1 MTPVIISV
9 SSANPKPFGPAIG
22 DKKPSSII
30 LPGLVVASPYLS
42 THQPFRLLIPFDF
55 PTKLFPIG
63 TVVTAISNE
72 PVLFLVGAAI
82 AIGLFPIIFS
92 APPIAGINGSELL
105 IVIPIMFSFAAKE
118 A

>member
-1 MTPVIISV
+1 E
-9 SSANPKPFGPAIG
+9 SSGKPITVGPAIS
-22 DKKPSSII
+22 DKKPSLII
-30 LPGLVVASPYLS
+30 LTGLVVSSRNLS
-42 THQPFRLLIPFDF
+42 TPQPNGTLIPIDF
-55 PTKLFPIG
+55 ADKIFPKG
-63 TVVTAISNE
+63 TLLRAISNKTGM
-72 PVLFLVGAAI
+72 FLVGAAI

>member
-9 SSANPKPFGPAIG
+9 SSANPKPFGLAIG

-30 LPGLVVASPYLS
+30 LSGLVVSSPYLL
-42 THQPFRLLIPFDF
+42 TPKPFVTLISFVLVAKIFPKVTLLR
-55 PTKLFPIG
+55 
-63 TVVTAISNE
+63 AISKNTGM
-72 PVLFLVGAAI
+72 FLVGAAI
-82 AIGLFPIIFS
+82 SIGLFTIIFS